1 MQTPPGSYNEQLA
14 QRQRYARR
22 VISNPTDHYLTDAQ
36 HRHAA
41 VVPEWIE
48 RTIIEPYHQETD
60 RDGRELFFG
69 AIPERGKWL
78 RVVVDNHQ
86 LHTAY
91 LDKRLLQWWG
101 TP

>member
-1 MQTPPGSYNEQLA
+1 MEYPPGNNLEERERRRL
-14 QRQRYARR
+14 YARQ
-22 VISNPTDHYLTDAQ
+22 VISDPTDHYLNDARE
-36 HRHAA
+36 RHAD
-41 VVPEWIE
+41 VSPDWIE
-48 RTIIEPYHQETD
+48 RTIIEPYLQQTD
-60 RDGRELFFG
+60 SDGRELYFG

-91 LDKRLLQWWG
+91 LDKRLLQRWG